1 MKLESETENEGL
13 REYVKV
19 LERVGYECGQ
29 LVRERWKLIALKSA
43 IAKKRENT
51 MGEQG
56 KWLRIAYNDDMSVSL
71 KKLRNF
77 SGEMLRKSKRS
88 MRRKSLLK
96 ISNEGES
103 RKLKNRVGLKFPG
116 NFSALFLKNIGKST

>member
-1 MKLESETENEGL
+1 MKRESETENEGL

-29 LVRERWKLIALKSA
+29 LVRGRWKLIALKSA

-56 KWLRIAYNDDMSVSL
+56 KWLRIAYNDDMNVSL

-77 SGEMLRKSKRS
+77 SEMLRKSKRS

-96 ISNEGES
+96 ISNEGGS
-103 RKLKNRVGLKFPG
+103 RKLNV
-116 NFSALFLKNIGKST
+116 NSA

>member
-1 MKLESETENEGL
+1 MKRESETENEGL

-51 MGEQG
+51 IGDQG
-56 KWLRIAYNDDMSVSL
+56 KGLRISCNDDTRVSL
-71 KKLRNF
+71 KELKEL
-77 SGEMLRKSKRS
+77 SGGKC
-88 MRRKSLLK
+88 
-96 ISNEGES
+96 
-103 RKLKNRVGLKFPG
+103 FG
-116 NFSALFLKNIGKST
+116 NLSGR

>member
-1 MKLESETENEGL
+1 MKRESETENEGL

-56 KWLRIAYNDDMSVSL
+56 KWLRIAYNDDMNVSL

-77 SGEMLRKSKRS
+77 SGEMLRKSTRS

-103 RKLKNRVGLKFPG
+103 RKLKID
-116 NFSALFLKNIGKST
+116 SA